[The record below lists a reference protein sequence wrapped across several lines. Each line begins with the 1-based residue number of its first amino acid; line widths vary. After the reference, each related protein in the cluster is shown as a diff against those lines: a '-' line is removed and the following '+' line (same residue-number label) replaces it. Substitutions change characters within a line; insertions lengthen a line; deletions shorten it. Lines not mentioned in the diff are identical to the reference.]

1 MKITFDLNIEVIKR
15 AVKKDEMRDLPRILS
30 LFRDK
35 LNKFN
40 DTGARLLDHIYCMA
54 LKLLLNRV

>member
-1 MKITFDLNIEVIKR
+1 
-15 AVKKDEMRDLPRILS
+15 MRGLPRILL

-35 LNKFN
+35 FDKFTN
-40 DTGARLLDHIYCMA
+40 TGTRLLGFIYCMT

>member
-1 MKITFDLNIEVIKR
+1 
-15 AVKKDEMRDLPRILS
+15 MRGLPGILPRI
-30 LFRDK
+30 RDK

-40 DTGARLLDHIYCMA
+40 NTEARLLGSIYCMT